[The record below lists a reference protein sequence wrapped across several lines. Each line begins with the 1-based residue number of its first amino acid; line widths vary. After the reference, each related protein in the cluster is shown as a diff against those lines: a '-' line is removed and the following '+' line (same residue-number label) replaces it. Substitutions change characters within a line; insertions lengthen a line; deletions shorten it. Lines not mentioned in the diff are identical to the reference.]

1 MKKQNISALLLLA
14 LLVASCERADLTS
27 PVALF
32 DLQTQ
37 PRYLFKVNLDASGS
51 FADRDGGNLQ
61 YRWDLNGDHL
71 LWETDWLSTPVLTVQ
86 FPFRSNGY
94 IGLQVRDSDGNT
106 TELYQ
111 GIYTDENYR
120 INNAWSDL
128 DIDFRRID
136 YSIYGPDYHHFW
148 IWAYDN
154 IQLMDSEEWY
164 NFPFS
169 SDRARYGTLMPWNK
183 AKNLDEDYILPS
195 RAQWQQMIGFCGGE
209 ALAGFNLQVEAEH
222 GLQLTCPGLV
232 RDDRLEESGVNG
244 YYWTGDEADKDS
256 AWALKISATSD
267 EAEFVILDKTSMA
280 SVRLMMEYYQYF
292 R

>member
-1 MKKQNISALLLLA
+1 MKKQSISALLLLA
-14 LLVASCERADLTS
+14 LIVASCERFDLTS

-51 FADRDGGNLQ
+51 FADKDGGSLE

-71 LWETDWLSTPVLTVQ
+71 LWETNWLSTPVLTVQ

-94 IGLQVRDSDGNT
+94 IGLQVRNSDGII

-120 INNAWSDL
+120 INKAWSDL

-136 YSIYGPDYHHFW
+136 YSLYWPDYHHLW

-154 IQLMDSEEWY
+154 IQLPDSDEWY
-164 NFPFS
+164 NFRFS
-169 SDRARYGTLMPWNK
+169 ADRATYGTLMTWDV
-183 AKNLDEDYILPS
+183 AKDLDSDYHLPS
-195 RAQWQQMIGFCGGE
+195 RTQWQQMIDFCGGE
-209 ALAGFNLQVEAEH
+209 ALAGFNMQVEAEH
-222 GLQLTCPGLV
+222 GLQLSCPGLV
-232 RDDRLEESGVNG
+232 TYDLLEESGTSG
-244 YYWTGDEADKDS
+244 YYWTGDEADEDS

-267 EAEFVILDKTSMA
+267 ETEFVILAKTSLA